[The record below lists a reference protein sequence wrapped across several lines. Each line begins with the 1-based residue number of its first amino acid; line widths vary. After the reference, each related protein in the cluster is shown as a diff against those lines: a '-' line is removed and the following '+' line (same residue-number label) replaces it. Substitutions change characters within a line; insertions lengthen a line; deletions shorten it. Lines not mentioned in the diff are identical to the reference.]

1 MPPHVRTAIAVA
13 MLCGFATCPRAA
25 DPLAVK
31 NSRQA
36 CGKLKEA
43 AVTYRLSRHN
53 LAGRYYCEVI
63 GHDEVNFIL
72 GLRYRLR
79 PNEEVGS
86 NLLGW
91 YAIQRSDGT
100 VLRWDITDKVTL
112 PLEMGPPFK
121 AGDE

>member
-1 MPPHVRTAIAVA
+1 MPSHLRTTLAAAV
-13 MLCGFATCPRAA
+13 LCGFATSPQAA
-25 DPLAVK
+25 DQAAVK

-36 CGKLKEA
+36 CAKLKEA

-53 LAGRYYCEVI
+53 LTGRYYCEVM
-63 GHDEVNFIL
+63 GHDEVNFIM

-91 YAIQRSDGT
+91 YAIRRSDGI
-100 VLRWDITDKVTL
+100 VLRWDINDTVTM

-121 AGDE
+121 VEDK